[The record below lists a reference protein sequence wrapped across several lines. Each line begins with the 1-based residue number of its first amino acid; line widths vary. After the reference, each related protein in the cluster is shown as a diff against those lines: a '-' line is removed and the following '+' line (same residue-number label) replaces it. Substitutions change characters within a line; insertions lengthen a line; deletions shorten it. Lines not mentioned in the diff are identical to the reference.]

1 MSRLISFYICIYFF
15 LKTFLTF
22 LSSFFS
28 HLSLLVTLSSLDL
41 VLLLL
46 FFPFTLI
53 NCFSLDSLFRTNYF
67 SQSCNNF
74 SITPKSFLYLWFCS
88 LSILDHQVFKSF
100 YGSKVCCFFFV
111 FFFPS
116 FPAKLIS
123 LSYFTSSS
131 FPFRCCLLLIPLH
144 HWRLE
149 SNSDVP
155 SKNLNYETLLSKYLF
170 LKYLSRQRKKL

>member
-1 MSRLISFYICIYFF
+1 MARLISFYICIYFF

-53 NCFSLDSLFRTNYF
+53 NCFSLDSLFTTNYF

-100 YGSKVCCFFFV
+100 YGSKVCCFFFC
-111 FFFPS
+111 FFFFLLS
-116 FPAKLIS
+116 CQINFPQLFHFFLLPFQMLS
-123 LSYFTSSS
+123 LTYSFTSLEASVQL
-131 FPFRCCLLLIPLH
+131 RCAIQ
-144 HWRLE
+144 
-149 SNSDVP
+149 
-155 SKNLNYETLLSKYLF
+155 K
-170 LKYLSRQRKKL
+170 LKL